1 MWNIHWNSVIGSLG
15 QHGMH
20 MLIIIKVNYETQ
32 TAIMCET
39 VSVGKPGDVDNI
51 VQFKSFTYCWV
62 NIYTILP
69 KRSIIFEHK
78 NWLQYWLG
86 TLY

>member
-15 QHGMH
+15 QYGMH

-51 VQFKSFTYCWV
+51 VQYKSFNHCWV

-69 KRSIIFEHK
+69 KR
-78 NWLQYWLG
+78 
-86 TLY
+86 